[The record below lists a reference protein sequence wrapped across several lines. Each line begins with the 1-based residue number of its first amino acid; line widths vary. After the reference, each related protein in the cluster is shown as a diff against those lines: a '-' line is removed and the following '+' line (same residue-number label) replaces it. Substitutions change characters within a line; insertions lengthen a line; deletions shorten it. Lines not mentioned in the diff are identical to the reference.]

1 MAQKKNILH
10 KLLSETHSCPP
21 SLLRGIFWAFSKN
34 IKKYLWNAFL
44 LSNKNPVFIG
54 QKPFLLLFLNF
65 FMFKNVLRVIFIQI
79 FSKIFF
85 PTPPLREN
93 RVKFNENKEKCLIF
107 DLNMKINASNCMVSS
122 FIGYL
127 LMYHYK
133 MYLSWKNGV
142 I

>member
-21 SLLRGIFWAFSKN
+21 SLRGIFWAFSKN
-34 IKKYLWNAFL
+34 IKKYLWNASL

-127 LMYHYK
+127 LMYHYE